1 MSEAS
6 KIREILSILDL
17 TFSENNTKT
26 SNVLPQKELEF
37 LLDQPLK
44 NYVKELELSVACGV
58 LGGAMGWMKLE
69 KEEGNRGQYKL
80 RVYKVNFMIFLS

>member
-1 MSEAS
+1 M
-6 KIREILSILDL
+6 SILEL
-17 TFSENNTKT
+17 TFSENNAKT

-58 LGGAMGWMKLE
+58 LGGALGWMKLE
-69 KEEGNRGQYKL
+69 KEEGNREQYKL
-80 RVYKVNFMIFLS
+80 KVYKVYFMILI